1 MSETKQKRV
10 ALIYVLLSALLF
22 STGGLLI
29 KLCGWSAI
37 SINGMRS
44 LVAGVFLYAMLKKS
58 GHKIIFN
65 KKVVIGACI
74 ASLMNYS
81 FVIATKLTSAGNAI
95 VLQFTQPVFIIL
107 FLWLVFKHKPNRKAV
122 LTCAVMFGGIICF
135 FFDQIT
141 LNGTIG
147 NLFAIFS
154 GATYA
159 MVFLFK
165 TVDGMDFESSMLF
178 SFFLSFFVCLPF
190 FAMETDYSA
199 ANWLWVVLL
208 GIFQMGLAFYFL
220 GKGLVHISPVTASL
234 TSTIEPILN
243 PILVAIFYGETLGV
257 LAIVGAV
264 VVLTASLLYNLS
276 EQSGKGAPKAG
287 KTA

>member
-1 MSETKQKRV
+1 MPTNKQKRL
-10 ALIYVLLSALLF
+10 ALFYVLLSALLF

-29 KLCGWSAI
+29 KLCTWNAI
-37 SINGMRS
+37 TINGMRS
-44 LVAGVFLYAMLKKS
+44 LVAGVFLYAMLRKS
-58 GHKIIFN
+58 GHAVVFN
-65 KKVVIGACI
+65 KKVAIGACI
-74 ASLMNYS
+74 ASVMNYS

-95 VLQFTQPVFIIL
+95 VLQFTQPIFIIL
-107 FLWLVFKHKPNRKAV
+107 FLWLVFKRKPSRKAV
-122 LTCAVMFGGIICF
+122 LACAAMFGGIICF

-178 SFFLSFFVCLPF
+178 SFFLSFVLCLPS
-190 FAMETDYSA
+190 FAMESSYSA
-199 ANWLWVVLL
+199 ADFLWVVLL
-208 GIFQMGLAFYFL
+208 GVFQMGLAFYLL
-220 GKGLVHISPVTASL
+220 GKGFEYISPVTASL

-243 PILVAIFYGETLGV
+243 PVLVAIFYGETLGLLSV
-257 LAIVGAV
+257 IGAAV
-264 VVLTASLLYNLS
+264 VLSASLVYNLS
-276 EQSGKGAPKAG
+276 EQTEAEPQD
-287 KTA
+287 

>member
-1 MSETKQKRV
+1 MNLQRQKRL
-10 ALIYVLLSALLF
+10 ALFYVLLSALLF

-29 KLCGWSAI
+29 KLCTWSSI
-37 SINGMRS
+37 TINGTRS
-44 LVAGVFLYAMLKKS
+44 LVAGVCLLLLLKHS
-58 GHKIIFN
+58 GHAIVCN
-65 KKVVIGACI
+65 KKVLIGACI
-74 ASLMNYS
+74 ASVMNYS

-95 VLQFTQPVFIIL
+95 VLQFTQPIFIIL
-107 FLWLVFKHKPNRKAV
+107 FLWLVFKRKPSRKAMM
-122 LTCAVMFGGIICF
+122 TCAVMFAGIICF

-165 TVDGMDFESSMLF
+165 SVDGVDFESSMLF
-178 SFFLSFFVCLPF
+178 SFFLSFLVCIPSF
-190 FAMETDYSA
+190 IMETNYSA
-199 ANWLWVVLL
+199 ENFLWVVLL
-208 GIFQMGLAFYFL
+208 GVFQMGLAFYLL
-220 GKGLVHISPVTASL
+220 GKGLAYVSPVTASL

-243 PILVAIFYGETLGV
+243 PVLVALFYGETLGV

-264 VVLTASLLYNLS
+264 IVLSASLVYNLS
-276 EQSGKGAPKAG
+276 EQTQHA
-287 KTA
+287 

>member
-1 MSETKQKRV
+1 MPNTTQHQTRI

-29 KLCGWSAI
+29 KLCTWSAI
-37 SINGMRS
+37 TINGTRS
-44 LVAGVFLYAMLKKS
+44 LVAGVFLLLALKHS
-58 GHKIIFN
+58 GHAIVFN
-65 KKVVIGACI
+65 KKVALGACI

-107 FLWLVFKHKPNRKAV
+107 FLWLVFKRKPSGKAM

-135 FFDQIT
+135 FFDQIS
-141 LNGTIG
+141 LSGTIG

-178 SFFLSFFVCLPF
+178 SFFLSFLVCIPSF
-190 FAMETDYSA
+190 MMETDYAA

-208 GIFQMGLAFYFL
+208 GVFQMGLAFYLL
-220 GKGLVHISPVTASL
+220 GKGLAHVSPVTASL

-243 PILVAIFYGETLGV
+243 PVLVAIFYGETLGV
-257 LAIVGAV
+257 LAIIGAV
-264 VVLTASLLYNLS
+264 VVLSASLAYNLS
-276 EQSGKGAPKAG
+276 ADG
-287 KTA
+287 

>member
-1 MSETKQKRV
+1 MPTTKQKRI
-10 ALIYVLLSALLF
+10 ALFYVLLSALLF

-29 KLCGWSAI
+29 KLCSWNAI
-37 SINGMRS
+37 TINGTRS
-44 LVAGVFLYAMLKKS
+44 LVAGVFLYAMLRKS
-58 GHKIIFN
+58 GHAVVFN
-65 KKVVIGACI
+65 KKVAIGACI
-74 ASLMNYS
+74 ASVMNYS

-95 VLQFTQPVFIIL
+95 VLQFTQPIFIIL
-107 FLWLVFKHKPNRKAV
+107 FLWLVFKRKPSRKAV
-122 LTCAVMFGGIICF
+122 LACAVMFGGIICF

-178 SFFLSFFVCLPF
+178 SFFLSFVLCLPS
-190 FAMETDYSA
+190 FAMEPSYSA
-199 ANWLWVVLL
+199 ADFLWVVLL
-208 GIFQMGLAFYFL
+208 GVFQMGLAFYLL
-220 GKGLVHISPVTASL
+220 GKGFEYISPVTASL

-243 PILVAIFYGETLGV
+243 PVLVAIFYGETLGLLSV
-257 LAIVGAV
+257 IGAV
-264 VVLTASLLYNLS
+264 VVLSASLVYNLS
-276 EQSGKGAPKAG
+276 EQGGAGA
-287 KTA
+287 